1 MASKPRGDVT
11 RSLKQGCQW
20 PHKKRTYVL
29 KKIKTTIKQVWAILA
44 TSKGQSQNNIPSIV
58 LFLTLYPPQCLGH
71 ALNSDHSENLQTW
84 TSHVTSH
91 FCVVSG
97 IKPNWWIQNSSGTA
111 SFRSMHLTTT
121 KSKSSSWSC
130 CLNSS
135 VRVQVWIGGFTN
147 PKGLAPTYCLTE
159 ISRKLN
165 QNDEN
170 WTGGRVQNFTMYID
184 PSLICSICSPL
195 ALYPLPHFS

>member
-1 MASKPRGDVT
+1 M
-11 RSLKQGCQW
+11 
-20 PHKKRTYVL
+20 
-29 KKIKTTIKQVWAILA
+29 
-44 TSKGQSQNNIPSIV
+44 V

-71 ALNSDHSENLQTW
+71 VLNSDHSENLQTW

-147 PKGLAPTYCLTE
+147 PKGCGANLLF
-159 ISRKLN
+159 
-165 QNDEN
+165 D
-170 WTGGRVQNFTMYID
+170 QNFPKTEGPKFYHVYRSFTD
-184 PSLICSICSPL
+184 LFNLLTSGSVPAATLLVAVREDASAPGRHVPAVGHALRQVSAHSGLPQLRTHPPSRFRLIQDEPSSLLIRTESSL
-195 ALYPLPHFS
+195 L